1 MGVTKIFSPAA
12 ELPFIAEGED
22 LQVSSASQQASM
34 EVNEKGTV
42 VVTYTQINAI
52 ALSIQRDPP
61 KVFFRV
67 DRPFA
72 AMICDHERGFPLVM
86 AKISDPTKQ

>member
-1 MGVTKIFSPAA
+1 MGITKIFTPAA
-12 ELPFIAEGED
+12 ELPFIAQGEN

-42 VVTYTQINAI
+42 VVTYTQVNAI

-61 KVFFRV
+61 KVNFRV
-67 DRPFA
+67 DRPFV
-72 AMICDHERGFPLVM
+72 AMICDYERSFPFVM
-86 AKISDPTKQ
+86 AKVSNPTI